1 MDKIWKNKK
10 IIAVVLGIII
20 LGIIGFSVIK
30 KNKAA
35 TPQYTTAIAEK
46 GTLVVSLSASGSV
59 SSNNSRTVTTTASGV
74 VKKVYVKEG
83 QKVNTGTPLLQIDL
97 DLNGLQK
104 YQSAYASYLSSKNS
118 LKTAQDKFYSLQS
131 DLVSAK
137 NIFDNQWSMQSPDD
151 PTYIQKHNTLLTA
164 QEAYDN
170 LQNQIKQSQTS
181 LESSRL
187 SYQAAGSVVYAP
199 ITGTIGSISL
209 TPGMI
214 LNPTSDA
221 ANSSNSENKIAIVKT
236 GATPSINVSLTEIDV
251 PKVKVGNKV
260 TVTIDALPGKT
271 FTGKVIA
278 IDTTGTVSS
287 GVVNYPVTI
296 QLDSSIDGVLANMSV
311 TANILTNFK
320 DSVVMVPNAAISA
333 ATDGSVTVR
342 VMKNGQVESVP
353 VEVGISNDT
362 VTEITSGL
370 SEGDEVV
377 TAVSTAATKTITNS
391 TQSIFGGMG
400 GGTRFVGR

>member
-1 MDKIWKNKK
+1 MDKIWKKKK
-10 IIAVVLGIII
+10 IIAVVLGVII
-20 LGIIGFSVIK
+20 LCIIGFSVIK
-30 KNKAA
+30 KNKASV
-35 TPQYTTAIAEK
+35 PQYTTAIAEK

-74 VKKVYVKEG
+74 VKKIYVKKG

-104 YQSAYASYLSSKNS
+104 YQSAYASYQSAKNS
-118 LKTAQDKFYSLQS
+118 LKTAQDKFYSLES

-137 NIFDNQWSMQSPDD
+137 NVYVNQWSMQSPDD

-187 SYQAAGSVVYAP
+187 SYQAAGPIVYAP
-199 ITGTIGSISL
+199 I
-209 TPGMI
+209 
-214 LNPTSDA
+214 
-221 ANSSNSENKIAIVKT
+221 
-236 GATPSINVSLTEIDV
+236 
-251 PKVKVGNKV
+251 
-260 TVTIDALPGKT
+260 
-271 FTGKVIA
+271 
-278 IDTTGTVSS
+278 TGTVSS

-296 QLDSSIDGVLANMSV
+296 QLDSAVDGLLPNMSA
-311 TANILTNFK
+311 TANILTYFK
-320 DSVVMVPNAAISA
+320 DSVVMVPNAAVQS
-333 ATDGSVTVR
+333 ATDGTTSVRILKNKQIETVTV
-342 VMKNGQVESVP
+342 ET
-353 VEVGISNDT
+353 GINNDT
-362 VTEITSGL
+362 QTEIVTGIAA
-370 SEGDEVV
+370 GDEVV
-377 TAVSTAATKTITNS
+377 TAVSTAATKTTTNS

>member
-1 MDKIWKNKK
+1 MDKIRKKKK

>member
-1 MDKIWKNKK
+1 MDKIRKKKK

-118 LKTAQDKFYSLQS
+118 LKTAQDKFYSLES

-137 NIFDNQWSMQSPDD
+137 NIFNNQWSMQSPDD

>member
-1 MDKIWKNKK
+1 MDKIRKKKK

-362 VTEITSGL
+362 VTEIPSGL